1 MCKIIV
7 KSENQLYT
15 QEIPG
20 YFVTLLFP
28 LHKNGRAQLSI
39 SHVTIPRYKFGAK
52 STFRRKQETFY
63 EGKLV
68 KIL

>member
-20 YFVTLLFP
+20 YFVTSLFP
-28 LHKNGRAQLSI
+28 LHKNGRVQLFI
-39 SHVTIPRYKFGAK
+39 SHVTVPWYTFGAK
-52 STFRRKQETFY
+52 STFRRKQAMFY

-68 KIL
+68 KLS